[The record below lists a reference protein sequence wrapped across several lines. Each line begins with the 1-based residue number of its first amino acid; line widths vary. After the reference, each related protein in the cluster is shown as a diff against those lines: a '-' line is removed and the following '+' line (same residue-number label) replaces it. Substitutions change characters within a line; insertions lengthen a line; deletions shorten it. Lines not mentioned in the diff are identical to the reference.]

1 MNFRRLLEAPALTRQ
16 RIWIAYTVAISTDLL
31 QLALGP
37 FGWVAVDEVLDVI
50 AMALISWAIGFHVV
64 LVPTFVVEVLPIS
77 DFLPTWT
84 AAVAF
89 LVGFRR
95 RRSEVHLPGDLGE
108 ARRQD

>member
-1 MNFRRLLEAPALTRQ
+1 MNFRRLLAAPALTRQ

-37 FGWVAVDEVLDVI
+37 LGWTGIDEALDVV
-50 AMALISWAIGFHVV
+50 AMAAISWAIGFHVV
-64 LVPTFVVEVLPIS
+64 LLPTFAVELLPVS
-77 DFLPTWT
+77 EFLPTWT

-95 RRSEVHLPGDLGE
+95 RRAVTAGS
-108 ARRQD
+108 

>member
-37 FGWVAVDEVLDVI
+37 FGWVAIDEVLDVV
-50 AMALISWAIGFHVV
+50 AMAAISWAIGFHVI
-64 LVPTFVVEVLPIS
+64 LLPTFALEFLPFS
-77 DFLPTWT
+77 DMLPTWT
-84 AAVAF
+84 ASVAF

-95 RRSEVHLPGDLGE
+95 RRTIE
-108 ARRQD
+108 AGS